1 MLGQILVTKQT
12 GAQGKVVSKGRTLG
26 ANIGGWEQNQWKTHL
41 RERTRAKISS
51 QRESKQACSSNIV
64 DRLLK
69 RVETQHQVSYIC
81 TSIHI
86 GMIEILFL
94 MRMLES
100 CMKGIRKY
108 YRNKHKLNL
117 NIDQWKAYYE
127 AAGGEKKRRVYGLG
141 SQAKCYYGPNLHGSS
156 GSDTSSS
163 IPSSSAQSA
172 SNLNELVT
180 RLIPALTEH
189 IKSCAI

>member
-51 QRESKQACSSNIV
+51 QRESKA
-64 DRLLK
+64 
-69 RVETQHQVSYIC
+69 VEKGRDPTPSELHLYVH
-81 TSIHI
+81 TH
-86 GMIEILFL
+86 
-94 MRMLES
+94 R
-100 CMKGIRKY
+100 KGIRKY